1 MKTTLNHQDGEISG
15 SYANFQ
21 GYTSGLGIVKS
32 NPERKA
38 THSGFGII
46 KQRDVPDEKT
56 QLAFAE
62 N

>member
-1 MKTTLNHQDGEISG
+1 
-15 SYANFQ
+15 
-21 GYTSGLGIVKS
+21 VKS